1 MNVPDEHDDDLEPEV
16 IEGADIETVT
26 YPDDD
31 ELGENEP
38 RCDRTHSSGRVNEPD
53 GRVVHD
59 ERDDDSSDTI

>member
-1 MNVPDEHDDDLEPEV
+1 M

-31 ELGENEP
+31 ELGESEP
-38 RCDRTHSSGRVNEPD
+38 RRDRTTNSSGRVNEAD
-53 GRVVHD
+53 GRIIHD